1 MSDKE
6 YRTGKP
12 YTCDDVYLVLE
23 RKGSDIEV
31 YGVYE
36 LLMMMQHLQTCL
48 NDCEGAIS
56 KVIDLKVVIKEL
68 NALGDDDMPHG
79 E

>member
-12 YTCDDVYLVLE
+12 YTCNDVYLVLE
-23 RKGSDIEV
+23 RRGSDIEM

-36 LLMMMQHLQTCL
+36 LLMMMQHLQNCL

-56 KVIDLKVVIKEL
+56 KVIDLEVVIKEMD
-68 NALGDDDMPHG
+68 AYGDS